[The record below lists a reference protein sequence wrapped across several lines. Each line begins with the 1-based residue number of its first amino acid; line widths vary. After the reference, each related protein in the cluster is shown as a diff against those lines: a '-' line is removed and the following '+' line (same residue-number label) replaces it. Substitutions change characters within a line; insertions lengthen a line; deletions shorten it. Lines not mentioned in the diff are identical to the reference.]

1 MKPAGQ
7 HLKVAGV
14 FRIDRD
20 RISEVAIVAIVVHD
34 KAWKADACNHRR
46 ALGAKLF
53 ASLGQ
58 RFSQPS
64 VTRPEAKAR
73 IICLKAERTPT
84 PLNQVFTFYLTFHLP
99 GPCRRQVELSSPP
112 EAVPVDVCSVGGVVP
127 VFNRRPPI
135 TVPDGRDGLKN
146 VFRVQQ
152 LFRNVLLECWRMA
165 VSHVYVDDPIS
176 LLDWITANPLSL
188 FTHN

>member
-7 HLKVAGV
+7 HLKVAGG

-20 RISEVAIVAIVVHD
+20 RISKVAIIAIVVYD
-34 KAWKADACNHRR
+34 KAWKADACNHRCDL
-46 ALGAKLF
+46 AAKLF

-58 RFSQPS
+58 RLSQPS

-73 IICLKAERTPT
+73 IICLKAERTPA
-84 PLNQVFTFYLTFHLP
+84 PLNQVITFYLTFYLP
-99 GPCRRQVELSSPP
+99 GPCRRQVKLSSPA
-112 EAVPVDVCSVGGVVP
+112 EAVPMDVCSVGGVVP

-146 VFRVQQ
+146 VFR
-152 LFRNVLLECWRMA
+152 L
-165 VSHVYVDDPIS
+165 
-176 LLDWITANPLSL
+176 
-188 FTHN
+188 